1 MAPSLTC
8 KHEISDKIL
17 VFWSPYFIALQVFD
31 DREEGEYHICKKSII
46 SGSHDFQTGFEEIE
60 TTMR

>member
-1 MAPSLTC
+1 MALSLTC

-31 DREEGEYHICKKSII
+31 DRE
-46 SGSHDFQTGFEEIE
+46 T
-60 TTMR
+60 